1 MWPNGSINILN
12 KPIDFIRLT
21 NSRLYLK
28 MKIIFILP
36 AHCYI
41 YKNSPKSNGQL
52 RTIMVTLTPNL
63 SGLQPTAT
71 AALNTGLP
79 SAWRQATGISPMAA
93 STIVGAGQ
101 TQRGNQPAFNSR
113 AKDYNQVLLHL
124 GKGGALI
131 AGALLLKRLPKRESS
146 FRLFST
152 DWKEWAKVF
161 LAIGGLGEAQ
171 KAANWKPPVWASAM
185 LNVAIV
191 TPLVTKFNLQNVVN
205 GIILSPLVGGLAS
218 LNHYLGEKAEQP
230 AQKYLHLPA
239 TATHI
244 ALSVLTTLT
253 GLAILPAVGKAIPR
267 PAKTWP
273 GQNTA
278 QAATTSETAARAG
291 AGTICAN
298 GCCASLI
305 CANDVGQMG
314 AAILGSYQAHQ
325 HERKTQA

>member
-1 MWPNGSINILN
+1 
-12 KPIDFIRLT
+12 
-21 NSRLYLK
+21 
-28 MKIIFILP
+28 
-36 AHCYI
+36 
-41 YKNSPKSNGQL
+41 
-52 RTIMVTLTPNL
+52 MVTLTPSL
-63 SGLQPTAT
+63 TGLQPPTIAT
-71 AALNTGLP
+71 LNAGLP
-79 SAWRQATGISPMAA
+79 PVWKQSTANAPVSAATVVSTGQAQKTNPTSLNARV
-93 STIVGAGQ
+93 SHQ
-101 TQRGNQPAFNSR
+101 NPA
-113 AKDYNQVLLHL
+113 LLHL
-124 GKGGALI
+124 GKGAALI
-131 AGALLLKRLPKRESS
+131 TAALLLKKLPARASSS

-171 KAANWKPPVWASAM
+171 KAANWQPPVWASAM

-244 ALSVLTTLT
+244 ALSALTTLT

-278 QAATTSETAARAG
+278 QAATASETAARAG

-314 AAILGSYQAHQ
+314 AAILGSYQVHQ
-325 HERKTQA
+325 HERKTQP